1 MLFQFVGAVGKQREG
16 HSGPLG
22 NVQQRVIAVGE
33 VQYPEPRQ
41 VLVADTCSSG
51 GSIQPSASQCGLA
64 VRIQAPIGCIAL
76 EHVDNAGADIE
87 CLSQR
92 RRGHEIDV
100 VGGGVILG
108 KLAPGASH
116 QTADR
121 QIESG
126 RTVLAFVVS
135 IRMKR
140 SDLMTDPM

>member
-1 MLFQFVGAVGKQREG
+1 MLFQFVGAVGKQRKG

-51 GSIQPSASQCGLA
+51 GSIQPSASQRRLA
-64 VRIQAPIGCIAL
+64 VRIQAPIGGIAL
-76 EHVDNAGADIE
+76 EHVDDTSADIE
-87 CLSQR
+87 CFSQS
-92 RRGHEIDV
+92 RRGHEVDV
-100 VGGGVILG
+100 IGRGVILG
-108 KLAPGASH
+108 KLAPGAPH

-126 RTVLAFVVS
+126 
-135 IRMKR
+135 
-140 SDLMTDPM
+140 